1 MAEIAIRVRTIGQL
15 FNSFDPSPFHEKD
28 LDNDAEDYIVSWAR
42 ELPSD
47 QPLSIVVH
55 VPPQEAESPEAAG
68 LAEAIANYFENRAR
82 RLEHELRELFRIG
95 WRSLAIGTT
104 VLLLCLTASQL
115 VSRLMPNPTT
125 ARIVEESFILVGWV
139 ANWRPI
145 EIYLYD
151 WWPIRRRLRLYRRI
165 ANAPVTV
172 RAA

>member
-47 QPLSIVVH
+47 RPLSIVVH

-68 LAEAIANYFENRAR
+68 LAVAMANYFENRAL

-95 WRSLAIGTT
+95 RRSLAIGTT
-104 VLLLCLTASQL
+104 VLLICLAASQL
-115 VSRLMPNPTT
+115 VGNLMPNPTA

>member
-68 LAEAIANYFENRAR
+68 LAEAMTNYFENRAR

-95 WRSLAIGTT
+95 RRSLAIGTT
-104 VLLLCLTASQL
+104 VLILCLAASQL
-115 VSRLMPNPTT
+115 VGKLMPNPTA

-165 ANAPVTV
+165 AKAPVTV
-172 RAA
+172 NAA